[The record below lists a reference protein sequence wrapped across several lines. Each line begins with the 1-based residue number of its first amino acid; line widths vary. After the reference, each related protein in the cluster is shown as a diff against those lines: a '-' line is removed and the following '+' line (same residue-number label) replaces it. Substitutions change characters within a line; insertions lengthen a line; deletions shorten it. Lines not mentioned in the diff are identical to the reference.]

1 MSSISNTVG
10 ETVADLSPQPASADT
25 FKAIFRHHPGGAA
38 LITAHADGEH
48 AAFTV
53 SSLASVSAEPP
64 VVMFSV
70 SSMTSSAPVL
80 AASDTV
86 VVHMV
91 DAENLDLAMI
101 GATSG
106 IDRFAEAHRW
116 ATLASGERVF
126 HEAPVWFRAS
136 IDQRVD
142 VGGSTI
148 CVARLLESNL
158 PVEDPGS
165 QPRGTKLVYVDR
177 EWHRL
182 GDHSRIDS

>member
-1 MSSISNTVG
+1 MNPPSSA
-10 ETVADLSPQPASADT
+10 VAESIGTATPVPATADT
-25 FKAIFRHHPGGAA
+25 FKAVFRHHPGGAA
-38 LITAHADGEH
+38 LITAHADGRH

-80 AASDTV
+80 ADSETV
-86 VVHMV
+86 VVHMI
-91 DAENLDLAMI
+91 DAEQIDLAQI

-106 IDRFAEAHRW
+106 IDRFAQEHRW
-116 ATLASGERVF
+116 VALPSGERVF
-126 HEAPVWFRAS
+126 HEAPVWFRAR
-136 IDQRVD
+136 IEQRVD

-158 PVEDPGS
+158 PTEDPGS
-165 QPRGTKLVYVDR
+165 HPRGSTLVYVDR
-177 EWHRL
+177 VWHRL
-182 GDHSRIDS
+182 GEHSRIG